1 MNKRKK
7 FLVKHAND
15 AKLAQKTD
23 ADKSISELP
32 QHVLSKSLSIA
43 NSAQAART
51 SGNLSLADEFS
62 RQALTL
68 AGLSDEKN
76 YVENIE
82 SKVFSSGDCFFELE
96 NLLDVQAAALSI
108 EHIAVR
114 DTLERLVQRWDSWLS
129 DFYVLLAPVYERLI
143 AIRISQLG
151 PEHPEIAD
159 RLLNFGEYLSNRG
172 NCIEAQNCIT
182 RAVTIRKCSLG
193 SSASANLSYAQA
205 VTRLGCLLMSMN
217 NYELAEIHLK
227 TAVDLLEDSRSKLR
241 VHALEDLAIVYL
253 ELGQYLDAESNFKR
267 VLNSTGSDAFGT
279 IANCAIQLGSIYLY
293 WGRLD
298 DACALFDFSMNFDR
312 DESWTLPE
320 LNEKKGIS
328 ETIDSVNNPLLE
340 IFESMEKLYGASDM
354 RRFCRNLMV
363 RKYSWAIPTSEALEA
378 IKQVG
383 SIVEVGAGTGY
394 WAALLKERGA
404 NVIAYD
410 SLPSE
415 TGRNGYTL
423 KRNSWTEVLPGTES
437 AVAYH
442 PDRALMLCWP
452 PNKEDMAYRA
462 LRAYGG
468 KNLIY
473 IGEEF
478 PGCTADDNFHELL
491 KKQWNLVERIDL
503 PRWHL
508 IRDSVFLY
516 SRITG

>member
-1 MNKRKK
+1 LNKRKK
-7 FLVKHAND
+7 SFVKHTND
-15 AKLAQKTD
+15 KKLVQETD
-23 ADKSISELP
+23 TSISVNEQP
-32 QHVLSKSLSIA
+32 QHVLSKALAIA
-43 NSAQAART
+43 NSAKAARM
-51 SGNLSLADEFS
+51 SGNLSLASEFS
-62 RQALTL
+62 KQALAL
-68 AGLSDEKN
+68 AGLSDEAS
-76 YVENIE
+76 YVEDIE
-82 SKVFSSGDCFFELE
+82 SQVFNSGDCFFELE
-96 NLLDVQAAALSI
+96 TLLDIQTEALSL
-108 EHIAVR
+108 EHVAVR
-114 DTLERLVQRWDSWLS
+114 DTLERLVQRWSSWLS
-129 DFYVLLAPVYERLI
+129 DFYVLLAPVFERLI
-143 AIRISQLG
+143 SMRISQLG

-172 NCIEAQNCIT
+172 NCVEAQNCLT
-182 RAVTIRKCSLG
+182 RAVTIRKCTLG
-193 SSASANLSYAQA
+193 ASASASLNYAQA

-227 TAVDLLEDSRSKLR
+227 TAVELLEESRSKLK
-241 VHALEDLAIVYL
+241 VHALEDLALTYV
-253 ELGQYLDAESNFKR
+253 ELGQYEAAEKYFKK
-267 VLNSTGSDAFGT
+267 VLNCTGSDAFST

-298 DACALFDFSMNFDR
+298 DAFALFDFSMNFDR
-312 DESWTLPE
+312 DDSWTLPE

-328 ETIDSVNNPLLE
+328 EMLDSMNNPLLE
-340 IFESMEKLYGASDM
+340 IFKSMEEFYSASDM

-363 RKYSWAIPTSEALEA
+363 RKYSWAIPTEEALEA

-394 WAALLKERGA
+394 WAALLRERGA

-462 LRAYGG
+462 LKTYGG
-468 KNLIY
+468 RKLIY

-478 PGCTADDNFHELL
+478 PGCTADENFHELL
-491 KKQWNLVERIDL
+491 KKQWNLVEQIDL

-508 IRDSVFLY
+508 IRDSVFIY
-516 SRITG
+516 SRIMG